1 MMRVLPRRVLVAC
14 IPSALV
20 CVVALHHTYRVSREG
35 LTPWKGGGFGMFS
48 TIDSQA
54 DRFARLSV
62 TTEGGETLAVPIPD
76 EYRRPVDRARLLPWA
91 PATAALAADLLR
103 QGMGEVGE
111 PVARWVVRQH
121 RGSG

>member
-1 MMRVLPRRVLVAC
+1 MPAE
-14 IPSALV
+14 A
-20 CVVALHHTYRVSREG
+20 SRPGRAGE
-35 LTPWKGGGFGMFS
+35 
-48 TIDSQA
+48 A

-62 TTEGGETLAVPIPD
+62 TTQGGETLAVPIPD